1 MLQAAPEWGCVM
13 NVNFSLGTEV
23 HWGLTAREATIG
35 FRMVLGWAH
44 EESGGQARPLHFS
57 REGEH

>member
-1 MLQAAPEWGCVM
+1 M

-35 FRMVLGWAH
+35 FRMVLG
-44 EESGGQARPLHFS
+44 
-57 REGEH
+57 

>member
-23 HWGLTAREATIG
+23 HWGLTASEATIG

-44 EESGGQARPLHFS
+44 EESG
-57 REGEH
+57 EGFAFLQGG